1 MYDLGQT
8 VRLAASVHD
17 ASGTLSNAT
26 VVALTI
32 TLPDGT
38 TTSPAVTNPPAQ
50 TGEYTADYVPTQAGR
65 HAWRLVATTPND
77 AYTDV
82 FDVREAASRA
92 LVSLA
97 DAKRHLNIAAANT
110 AHDAELR
117 EHIETTTDV
126 IEDIIGPVVRRT
138 VTEMFSGRGTAAL
151 VLSYIPVIS
160 VTSVTEDGSTV
171 AASGYSLG
179 GDGVLKRVVGY
190 QSAGWRYGVNNITAV
205 YVAGR
210 VVLRASIREA
220 SLELLRANFRPQL
233 GGNYTPFSGG
243 PGDDLGQPGARRLGF
258 YVPNRVMQL
267 LSGSEQPPGMA

>member
-26 VVALTI
+26 TVTLTI

-38 TTSPAVTNPPAQ
+38 TTSPTVTNPPAQ
-50 TGEYTADYVPTQAGR
+50 TGEYTVDYVPTQAGR
-65 HAWRLVATTPND
+65 HSWRLVATTPND

-92 LVSLA
+92 LVSLG
-97 DAKRHLNIAAANT
+97 DAKRHLNITAANT

-138 VTEMFSGRGTAAL
+138 VTETFSGRGTAEL
-151 VLSYIPVIS
+151 VLSYVPVIS
-160 VTSVTEDGSTV
+160 VTSVTEDGTAV
-171 AASGYSLG
+171 DASGYSLG
-179 GDGVLKRVVGY
+179 DDGVLKRVAGY
-190 QSAGWRYGVNNITAV
+190 QSTGWRYGVNNITV
-205 YVAGR
+205 VTVVGR
-210 VVLRASIREA
+210 VVVRSAIREA
-220 SLELLRANFRPQL
+220 SLELLRVNFRPQL
-233 GGNYTPFSGG
+233 GGNYSPFDASRSEDQGS
-243 PGDDLGQPGARRLGF
+243 ATRRLGF

-267 LSGSEQPPGMA
+267 LSGFEQPPGMA